1 MCWHP
6 PQPTRIGSYSG
17 GSCCSRSPS
26 AAAAAFPASRLVAQI
41 LFPCAAAQHDAAP
54 PQQNTEIQAHAHS
67 HSEHS
72 DTPRPQA
79 QRPASYYSCS
89 EGGVI
94 KHERANSS
102 RTCSNRALSHSFLC
116 SRQKK
121 NSRHVGVRQQWSAVL
136 SHCTACAECWQ
147 VSVSFCLL
155 SKRVSFGW
163 LARDCVFI
171 LAGRRVPL
179 FAC

>member
-1 MCWHP
+1 MC
-6 PQPTRIGSYSG
+6 YE
-17 GSCCSRSPS
+17 
-26 AAAAAFPASRLVAQI
+26 
-41 LFPCAAAQHDAAP
+41 LFPCAAVQHDAAP
-54 PQQNTEIQAHAHS
+54 PQENSEVQAHVHS
-67 HSEHS
+67 HSGHS

-79 QRPASYYSCS
+79 QHPASYYRCS

-102 RTCSNRALSHSFLC
+102 RTCSNRVSSHSFPRVDKATTC
-116 SRQKK
+116 R
-121 NSRHVGVRQQWSAVL
+121 NVGVRQQWSAVL
-136 SHCTACAECWQ
+136 SHCTACAQCWQ

-155 SKRVSFGW
+155 SKRASFCW
-163 LARDCVFI
+163 LARDRLFI